1 MQADQALF
9 LPHLAELPATVGDV
23 PKKKSPQTYDEHLGR
38 VIGALAE
45 EQGKTQAQV
54 AAAAGMNLTTYG
66 RRERGE
72 TAFTAAEVER
82 IAHYLGESPG
92 YILQRAL
99 TNFGGIEKML
109 SEATSKKAEQL
120 AGEDDLG
127 AVPILSRRQSEAVK
141 PEKKAARRGS
151 KEDQE

>member
-1 MQADQALF
+1 MS
-9 LPHLAELPATVGDV
+9 
-23 PKKKSPQTYDEHLGR
+23 KKKEPKTYDEHLGR

-54 AAAAGMNLTTYG
+54 AEAAGMTLTTYG

-72 TAFTAAEVER
+72 IPFLVSEVEL
-82 IAHYLGESPG
+82 IAHYLNESPG

-99 TNFGGIEKML
+99 KNFGGIHKML
-109 SEATSKKAEQL
+109 SGATGKTEHH

-127 AVPILSRRQSEAVK
+127 AVPILSRRQSEAVT